1 MGDESKKAYIEK
13 LEAKLKE
20 WTVEF
25 DKLKEKAES
34 SEAKI
39 KGEYHKKIEDLRPRI
54 EDIKK
59 RIEKLK
65 ESSGETW
72 EELKSG
78 TEKAWQEM
86 KGAIEK
92 ATSKFKH

>member
-20 WTVEF
+20 WSAEF
-25 DKLKEKAES
+25 DKLKEKAGS

-39 KGEYHKKIEDLRPRI
+39 KEEYHKKIEDLRPRV
-54 EDIKK
+54 EDINK
-59 RIEKLK
+59 RIQKLK
-65 ESSGETW
+65 ESSEETW

-92 ATSKFKH
+92 AKSKFKH

>member
-1 MGDESKKAYIEK
+1 LPKKEEIMSDESKKAYIEK

-39 KGEYHKKIEDLRPRI
+39 KGEYHK
-54 EDIKK
+54 
-59 RIEKLK
+59 
-65 ESSGETW
+65 
-72 EELKSG
+72 
-78 TEKAWQEM
+78 
-86 KGAIEK
+86 
-92 ATSKFKH
+92 

>member
-1 MGDESKKAYIEK
+1 MSDESKKAYIEK

-20 WTVEF
+20 WTVDF

-39 KGEYHKKIEDLRPRI
+39 KEEYHKKIEDLRPRI

-59 RIEKLK
+59 RIQKLT
-65 ESSGETW
+65 EASEGSW

-78 TEKAWQEM
+78 TDKVWQEM
-86 KGAIEK
+86 KSAIEK
-92 ATSKFKH
+92 AASKFKH

>member
-1 MGDESKKAYIEK
+1 MRDESKKAYIEK

-25 DKLKEKAES
+25 DKLKEKAGS

-39 KGEYHKKIEDLRPRI
+39 KEEYYKKIEDLHPRI
-54 EDIKK
+54 DDIKK
-59 RIEKLK
+59 RIQKLK
-65 ESSGETW
+65 GSSGETW

-78 TEKAWQEM
+78 TDKAWHEM
-86 KGAIEK
+86 KGVFEK
-92 ATSKFKH
+92 AASKFKH